1 MQQSNQIENLKPF
14 VKWVGGK
21 SSSVNRLLEL
31 MPEHIDTYV
40 EPFVG
45 SGALFFAVNF
55 KKAIINDVNEELINT
70 YKVIKDNVGALEFF
84 LSSLIYDKQLYD
96 TIRAWD
102 RDPHYKIRPKED
114 RAGRFI
120 YLMKTCFNGL
130 YRVNKKGFFNTPFG
144 KYTSP
149 LICDTKTLN
158 ACSKYLNEH
167 EVTILNGDYQKILSY
182 LNQDCF
188 VYLDPPYYPI
198 SKTANFTQFQ
208 KENFKEDSQY
218 QLFEFC
224 KELHKRGI
232 KFMLSNSDVPE
243 IRNLYQDFDI
253 HVIEVSR
260 KVNSNTA
267 KRNAVNELAI
277 INYDK
282 DSGEILSS

>member
-1 MQQSNQIENLKPF
+1 M
-14 VKWVGGK
+14 
-21 SSSVNRLLEL
+21 
-31 MPEHIDTYV
+31 
-40 EPFVG
+40 
-45 SGALFFAVNF
+45 
-55 KKAIINDVNEELINT
+55 
-70 YKVIKDNVGALEFF
+70 
-84 LSSLIYDKQLYD
+84 YD

-102 RDPHYKIRPKED
+102 RDPHYKNRPKED

-167 EVTILNGDYQKILSY
+167 EVTILNGDYHKILSY
-182 LNQDCF
+182 LDQDCF